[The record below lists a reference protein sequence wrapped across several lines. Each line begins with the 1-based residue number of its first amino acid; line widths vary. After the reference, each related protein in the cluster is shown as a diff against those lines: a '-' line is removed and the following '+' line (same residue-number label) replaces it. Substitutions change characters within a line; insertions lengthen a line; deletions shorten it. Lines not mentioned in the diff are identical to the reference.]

1 MEIICFYPRRRQKRR
16 LACVKTRQSRQRWYV
31 NFHPGD
37 LFSPIPPFSGADR
50 KPRSLGGGANC
61 FPNICVSCCRAE
73 RCETSQRS
81 NEITTSLSL
90 ERAVDMIR
98 WRISLVDLSL
108 NRNRKARESRFC
120 RFSPHRSDYW
130 HKVRLCWRN
139 MAQGKRTFIYC
150 SRINNSRAN
159 FHDTPV
165 DSLAG
170 FGWSSRCLNDRKI
183 VHNYFR
189 SGI

>member
-1 MEIICFYPRRRQKRR
+1 MEMICVYPRRRQKRR

-31 NFHPGD
+31 NFPSRRPFLSH
-37 LFSPIPPFSGADR
+37 PPF
-50 KPRSLGGGANC
+50 
-61 FPNICVSCCRAE
+61 
-73 RCETSQRS
+73 QRGRQKAA
-81 NEITTSLSL
+81 LA
-90 ERAVDMIR
+90 RR
-98 WRISLVDLSL
+98 WRKLLSQYLCFVLSSWEMWNIAKVKRNYFISLTRARCRHDPLKDIIGWFIAQSKSKSSRVAVLSV
-108 NRNRKARESRFC
+108 F
-120 RFSPHRSDYW
+120 PHRSDYW

-165 DSLAG
+165 DSLPG